1 MIYSA
6 AGHESNINE
15 STAQYI
21 LMKEKEI
28 CQSVHESSPE
38 SANLTTI
45 VHDKAMEEIE
55 K

>member
-15 STAQYI
+15 SKVQYI
-21 LMKEKEI
+21 LTKEKEI
-28 CQSVHESSPE
+28 CQSVRESSPE